1 MLVINVN
8 KLLVAMVNVENNM
21 SNLVL
26 VMDGNDVVEAEVN
39 LVLNVVDTVVKDVSS
54 VPVL

>member
-1 MLVINVN
+1 
-8 KLLVAMVNVENNM
+8 MVNVENNM